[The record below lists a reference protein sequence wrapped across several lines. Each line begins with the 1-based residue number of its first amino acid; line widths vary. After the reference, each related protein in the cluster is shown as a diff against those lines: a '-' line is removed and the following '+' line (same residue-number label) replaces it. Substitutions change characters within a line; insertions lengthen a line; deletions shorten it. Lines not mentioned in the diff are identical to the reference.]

1 MKLSDFIDDL
11 ESKGRCWFLKKQ
23 ALDIIG
29 CTEIALQESIKR
41 LIRKKRLAL
50 IRADFLVIIPLTY
63 KNKSIIPADW
73 FIHSLMAS
81 MGLQYYVSL
90 LSAANYYG
98 AAHQKPQVFQVI
110 TNKNIRKITKNG
122 LRIEFY
128 KNSNIDA
135 SLTNN
140 FQASRGNIKIASPE
154 LLAFDLVQ
162 YYYACGYFSNIATVL
177 FELKESIDPEKLF
190 QIAISD
196 KYTRAISQRLGYLMS
211 LDEVGGVNIVAKIQ
225 EYIKSEKPRFVPLQV
240 GQTYYKMPKNQD
252 WRIWVNEEV
261 EVDV

>member
-11 ESKGRCWFLKKQ
+11 ESKGRCWLLKKQ
-23 ALDIIG
+23 ALDSIG
-29 CTEIALQESIKR
+29 CTKIALHESIKR

-50 IRADFLVIIPLTY
+50 IRGEFLVIIPLTY
-63 KNKSIIPADW
+63 KNKGIIPADW
-73 FIHSLMAS
+73 FIHPLMES
-81 MGLQYYVSL
+81 MKIPYYVSL

-98 AAHQKPQVFQVI
+98 AAHQKPQIFQVI
-110 TNKNIRKITKNG
+110 TNTNLRKITKNG

-128 KNSNIDA
+128 RDSKMNI
-135 SLTNN
+135 SLVSN

-177 FELKESIDPEKLF
+177 SELKESIDPEKLF

-211 LDEVGGVNIVAKIQ
+211 LDEVGGADKVSKIK
-225 EYIKSEKPRFVPLQV
+225 EYIEYEKPRFVPLQV
-240 GQTYYKMPKNQD
+240 GQTCYKMPKNQD

-261 EVDV
+261 EVDA

>member
-29 CTEIALQESIKR
+29 CTKVALQESIKR

-50 IRADFLVIIPLTY
+50 VRGDFLVIIPLTY
-63 KNKSIIPADW
+63 KNKGIIPADW
-73 FIHSLMAS
+73 FIHPLMES
-81 MGLQYYVSL
+81 MNIPYYVSL

-98 AAHQKPQVFQVI
+98 ATHQKPQVFQVI
-110 TNKNIRKITKNG
+110 THTNLRKITKNG

-128 KNSNIDA
+128 RNSNIDLT
-135 SLTNN
+135 LTND

-162 YYYACGYFSNIATVL
+162 YYYACGYFSNIATV
-177 FELKESIDPEKLF
+177 FSELKESINSEKLF

-196 KYTRAISQRLGYLMS
+196 KYNKAISQRLGYLMS
-211 LDEVGGVNIVAKIQ
+211 LDQVGGADKVSKIKENIG
-225 EYIKSEKPRFVPLQV
+225 YEKPRFVPLQV
-240 GQTYYKMPKNQD
+240 GQAYLNMPKNQD
-252 WRIWVNEEV
+252 WRIWINEEV
-261 EVDV
+261 EVDE